1 MTLRGE
7 AAEGGLEILAALARE
22 AQLQALEAAV
32 QQGPRSPAAER
43 AVKMAREA
51 SDLLDEAARS
61 GAFRRWTGGRA
72 GRQPNARVLPIELR
86 RKTFRLTARLKGRGR
101 D

>member
-43 AVKMAREA
+43 AVRMAREA

-61 GAFRRWTGGRA
+61 GAFRRWTGKSGRPA
-72 GRQPNARVLPIELR
+72 DSRVLPVELR
-86 RKTFRLTARLKGRGR
+86 RKTIRLTARLRNR
-101 D
+101 DRE